1 MYFIIRNIIINV
13 WPVICT
19 ILNIFTSDIVF
30 IEVDWWLFPMMT
42 IIYFIINYLVT
53 QYSGL
58 TEVYIIDW
66 SVDDFSTYSYVPLIE
81 IVALMASL
89 ISIHLL
95 TCMMT

>member
-1 MYFIIRNIIINV
+1 M
-13 WPVICT
+13 
-19 ILNIFTSDIVF
+19 F
-30 IEVDWWLFPMMT
+30 IEVDWWLFPMMS

-53 QYSGL
+53 QYSGS

-89 ISIHLL
+89 VSVHLL